1 MLRTLKIAGKTWM
14 VLSLLLVLAACSTPT
29 ATLAPTPDLG
39 ALRTEVAAT
48 VLARVPEYCAMT
60 PTVTNTPTQT
70 PTATQ
75 TATPTATGGT
85 TTVVSGTGT
94 ASGNRLKW
102 ISQTIADGTRMAPN
116 TTFNMTWRVQNAG
129 TTTWNANYLL
139 RHFSGD
145 RFGAPAEITLGQ
157 EVAPGEFV
165 DITVPMRAPA
175 TSGEYKSDWIM
186 SNELRSNFNDPIFL
200 KITVVG
206 PGTPVATLPA
216 PSATATVEPT
226 AAATQTEAPTATA
239 TP

>member
-14 VLSLLLVLAACSTPT
+14 VFSLLLLLAACSTPT
-29 ATLAPTPDLG
+29 ATLAPTPNLD

-60 PTVTNTPTQT
+60 PTITNTPTQT
-70 PTATQ
+70 PTATI

-85 TTVVSGTGT
+85 PTVSSTGA

-102 ISQTIADGTRMAPN
+102 VSQTIADGTRMAPN
-116 TTFNMTWRVQNAG
+116 TTFNMTWRVQNTG
-129 TTTWNANYLL
+129 TSTWNANYLL

-145 RFGAPAEITLGQ
+145 RFGAPAEVTLGQ
-157 EVAPGEFV
+157 DVAPGEFV

-175 TSGEYKSDWIM
+175 AAGEYKSDWIM
-186 SNELRSNFNDPIFL
+186 STELRANFNDPIFL

-226 AAATQTEAPTATA
+226 TAATQTEAPTATS